1 MAPPTHLDGSL
12 LVTVQ
17 SWCFGGSKLMA
28 WLIFGYVS
36 SPTMHEMPSSPAKAN
51 ARGTTCLLLI
61 IVGYVRFQQTPRPG
75 LGLEVC
81 VCVWWSITSA
91 ASDRRSAPASLQ
103 PPWLRLSLSLFPLPA
118 SPRDRCTIPM
128 LTIYIESIQ
137 KIKKREETAR
147 QIGQCDSGRSKTSRT
162 ATSGA
167 RRSIEGK
174 ECLRREVHHGTHL
187 DGEPEPGALASEC
200 LRA

>member
-61 IVGYVRFQQTPRPG
+61 LLLVGYVRFQQTPRPG
-75 LGLEVC
+75 LGLGVC
-81 VCVWWSITSA
+81 GGRLITSA

-103 PPWLRLSLSLFPLPA
+103 PPWLRLSFSLSLCLSLFPLPA
-118 SPRDRCTIPM
+118 SPRSLYDSDARFK
-128 LTIYIESIQ
+128 
-137 KIKKREETAR
+137 KIKKEEETAR
-147 QIGQCDSGRSKTSRT
+147 QIGQWPKQNEQNRNVRGPPVD
-162 ATSGA
+162 
-167 RRSIEGK
+167 
-174 ECLRREVHHGTHL
+174 RREGVL
-187 DGEPEPGALASEC
+187 AARGAPWHPP
-200 LRA
+200 

>member
-61 IVGYVRFQQTPRPG
+61 LLLVGYVRFTADSKAG
-75 LGLEVC
+75 AWLGLC
-81 VCVWWSITSA
+81 VCGGRSITSA
-91 ASDRRSAPASLQ
+91 ASDRSSAPASLQ
-103 PPWLRLSLSLFPLPA
+103 PPWLRLSLSLSLSVSLSVPPPRVPA
-118 SPRDRCTIPM
+118 IAVRFRCSRYRIDSKNKKTRGNGETDR
-128 LTIYIESIQ
+128 
-137 KIKKREETAR
+137 A
-147 QIGQCDSGRSKTSRT
+147 
-162 ATSGA
+162 
-167 RRSIEGK
+167 
-174 ECLRREVHHGTHL
+174 V
-187 DGEPEPGALASEC
+187 
-200 LRA
+200 

>member
-61 IVGYVRFQQTPRPG
+61 LLLVGYVRFTADSKAGAWLGGVWVVGRSRRPPRTGAALPHRSNLHG
-75 LGLEVC
+75 C
-81 VCVWWSITSA
+81 VFL
-91 ASDRRSAPASLQ
+91 SLS
-103 PPWLRLSLSLFPLPA
+103 LSLSLSLFPLPA
-118 SPRDRCTIPM
+118 SPRSLYDSDARFK
-128 LTIYIESIQ
+128 
-137 KIKKREETAR
+137 KIKNKRKR
-147 QIGQCDSGRSKTSRT
+147 RDRSGSGRSKTSRT

-187 DGEPEPGALASEC
+187 DGEPEPGALAAEG

>member
-61 IVGYVRFQQTPRPG
+61 LLLVGYVRFTADSKAG
-75 LGLEVC
+75 AWLGLC
-81 VCVWWSITSA
+81 VCGGRSITSA

-103 PPWLRLSLSLFPLPA
+103 PPWLRLSLSLSLSLSLFPLPA
-118 SPRDRCTIPM
+118 SPRSLYDSDARFK
-128 LTIYIESIQ
+128 
-137 KIKKREETAR
+137 KIKKNKRKR
-147 QIGQCDSGRSKTSRT
+147 RDRSGSGRSKTSRT

-187 DGEPEPGALASEC
+187 DGEPEPGALAAEG

>member
-61 IVGYVRFQQTPRPG
+61 LLLVGCVRFHQTPSPG

-81 VCVWWSITSA
+81 VCVVVDHVGRLGPEQRSRIAPTSMV
-91 ASDRRSAPASLQ
+91 ASFSLS
-103 PPWLRLSLSLFPLPA
+103 LSLSLSLFPLPA
-118 SPRDRCTIPM
+118 SPRSLYDSDARFKKTRGNGETDR
-128 LTIYIESIQ
+128 
-137 KIKKREETAR
+137 A
-147 QIGQCDSGRSKTSRT
+147 
-162 ATSGA
+162 
-167 RRSIEGK
+167 
-174 ECLRREVHHGTHL
+174 V
-187 DGEPEPGALASEC
+187 
-200 LRA
+200 